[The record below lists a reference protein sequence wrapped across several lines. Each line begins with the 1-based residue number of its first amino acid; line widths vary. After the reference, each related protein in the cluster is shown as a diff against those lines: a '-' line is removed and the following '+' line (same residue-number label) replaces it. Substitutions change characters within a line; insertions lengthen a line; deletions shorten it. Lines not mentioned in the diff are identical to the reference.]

1 MDMLK
6 TYRRFNILL
15 ALLSAAF
22 FAMPYVYD
30 SVALLYCS
38 IWWAVFIII
47 AFLSSYMSYDG
58 GIIRRMFILYLQF
71 ELWLNRQNNNQNND

>member
-30 SVALLYCS
+30 SVALIYWSL
-38 IWWAVFIII
+38 WWAVFIII
-47 AFLSSYMSYDG
+47 AFLSSYMSHDG
-58 GIIRRMFILYLQF
+58 GIIRRMFILYLQL
-71 ELWLNRQNNNQNND
+71 EEWLSRQKNNNKND